1 MVDGTKLGPAQLL
14 QALVGDDIVGSQV
27 RLTIRKQHGSRTFD
41 CVVQRGALARIQAVG
56 QLFLMLSKLIADIET
71 DHRVLDVPDLLQVEA
86 QVRVVETTT
95 NIFLNCFKGHVHDL
109 ESALFD
115 VLRMSER
122 LIASRT
128 SALHKIST
136 EKTREAQR
144 LAVHVQE
151 TEVRLRAAL
160 QRESRRE
167 RTDKALQNQVD
178 ALKIE
183 LQGSQE
189 LSRELEA
196 QLKASKNRSGDA
208 QREALQL
215 SNRLAAIEG
224 QLSVAQKCS
233 HDIVLERDSLRTQV
247 DMLNAKVKD
256 VESGSGSRAQR
267 LTQQIEAL
275 QQSLLACAQERE
287 KAEGERDALDAEV
300 KALKGQL
307 GEVASSAHGKANE
320 LMHEVDTLQ
329 QKLASSSNE
338 LDQQRQTT
346 REVEMVRD
354 ALKGEMDALRGQL
367 SEATAGTD
375 NQMQEMKKLQ
385 TELSEVSRSRDA
397 LKGEVDAL
405 RAQLSAATA
414 GTDNQMQEMKK
425 LQTELSEV
433 SRALEHEQTSFA
445 AFKKQCMCESL
456 RAELEESLQAR
467 DKASQ
472 ECDRL
477 QALVSEVSRA
487 LEHEQTSFAAF
498 KKQCMCES
506 LRAELEESLRAR
518 DKASQECDRLQA
530 LVAGAQR
537 THTHVRTHRTHHIA
551 MQPPAIS

>member
-233 HDIVLERDSLRTQV
+233 HDMALERDSLRTQV

-320 LMHEVDTLQ
+320 LMHEVDMLQ
-329 QKLASSSNE
+329 QKFASSSNE

-354 ALKGEMDALRGQL
+354 ALKGEVDALRGQL

-385 TELSEVSRSRDA
+385 TELSEVSH
-397 LKGEVDAL
+397 
-405 RAQLSAATA
+405 
-414 GTDNQMQEMKK
+414 
-425 LQTELSEV
+425 
-433 SRALEHEQTSFA
+433 ALEHEQTSFA